1 MVKTVFS
8 NQCSV
13 IRSFVEIAKLLK
25 FHKVPLKKVCF
36 FVSFLC
42 TEYWTLSTGHASDLG
57 SHGVIYPIDE
67 QDPIILI
74 QNKLKSMEE
83 SGDLERH
90 NRRIQKKTKESV
102 EKPDPVKGIGRATHS
117 RAFTYDPTYTV
128 SQDIKDHLGRV
139 IHAKGAKINPLDTVS
154 LSEELVFID
163 GDDPGQKLWAFD
175 RIQKT
180 AGSHQDPVINNQKNR
195 KVKLILVKG
204 APLALSEEL
213 GMPVY
218 FDQRGFLTKKLGIK
232 HVPAIVSQS
241 SLSSEE
247 TKKSFYLRIEEVC
260 LSCASAS
267 KEEANKGGEYD
278 SL

>member
-1 MVKTVFS
+1 MVMRKTLFLFLYLV
-8 NQCSV
+8 QPIV
-13 IRSFVEIAKLLK
+13 LQAK
-25 FHKVPLKKVCF
+25 
-36 FVSFLC
+36 
-42 TEYWTLSTGHASDLG
+42 DMG
-57 SHGVIYPIDE
+57 SYGVVYPIDE

-102 EKPDPVKGIGRATHS
+102 ERPDPVKGIGRATHS

-139 IHAKGAKINPLDTVS
+139 IHAKGTKINPLDTVS

-163 GDDPGQKLWAFD
+163 GDDVDQKTWFFD
-175 RIQKT
+175 RNQK
-180 AGSHQDPVINNQKNR
+180 PVISNQNGK

-218 FDQRGFLTKKLGIK
+218 FDQGGFLTKKLDIK

-247 TKKSFYLRIEEVC
+247 TKKSFYLHIEEIC
-260 LSCASAS
+260 LSCSS
-267 KEEANKGGEYD
+267 LCKEEAHKGGEND
-278 SL
+278 PL